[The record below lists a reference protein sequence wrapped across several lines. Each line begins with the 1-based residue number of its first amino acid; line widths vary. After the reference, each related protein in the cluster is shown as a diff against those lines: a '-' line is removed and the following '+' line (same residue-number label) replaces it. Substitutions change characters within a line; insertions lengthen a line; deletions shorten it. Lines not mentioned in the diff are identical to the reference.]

1 MNKIH
6 LKIGKSLSNEL
17 VIDDSGI
24 DPHHLE
30 LFCDEYHNVFITDLK
45 SINGTFVNDQA
56 LDGFKLLV
64 AGDRVRLGGTYI
76 FDWENI
82 ILNVNSV
89 KKQVGFVAPVE
100 SKEKIKP
107 TPTPTPSSS
116 SSSSSSSTS
125 TTPKPKETTTVNNKN
140 SSKINK
146 ELFVIYGLIMLIV
159 LLIYLFF

>member
-6 LKIGKSLSNEL
+6 LKIGKSLSNEI

-107 TPTPTPSSS
+107 TPTPIPTP
-116 SSSSSSSTS
+116 
-125 TTPKPKETTTVNNKN
+125 TPTPKETTTVNNKN

-146 ELFVIYGLIMLIV
+146 EILVIYGLIMLIF
-159 LLIYLFF
+159 LLIYIFF

>member
-6 LKIGKSLSNEL
+6 LKIGKSLSNEI

-64 AGDRVRLGGTYI
+64 AGDRVRLGGTYF

-107 TPTPTPSSS
+107 TPTPIPIPT
-116 SSSSSSSTS
+116 
-125 TTPKPKETTTVNNKN
+125 PKETTTVNNKN

-146 ELFVIYGLIMLIV
+146 EIFVIYGLIMLIF
-159 LLIYLFF
+159 LLIYIFF